1 VTTFVKIGGSLSKN
15 PDALRTLCQRLSL
28 LAEEHPLVVV
38 PGGADFADCVREL
51 DKRFSLSAAVAHRMA
66 ILGMDQYGLLLA
78 ELMPNCVVTDSL
90 IETRV
95 AANGDLVMFLPSKF
109 MFMDNGLPNSW
120 DVTSDSIAAYIAGK
134 TWAERLLLIKN
145 VDGVYTEDPKT
156 NPGAKLL
163 PHLTPDELAGLKKT
177 CVDAFLP
184 KLLKQLDINC
194 FIVNGLYPERVEVV
208 LNGKKTVGTLISPS
222 L

>member
-15 PDALRTLCQRLSL
+15 PDALRTLCQRLCL
-28 LAEEHPLVVV
+28 IAEEHPIVVV
-38 PGGADFADCVREL
+38 PGGAEFADCVHDL
-51 DKRFSLSAAVAHRMA
+51 DKRFSLSASVAHRMA

-95 AANGDLVMFLPSKF
+95 AANGDLVVFLPSKF
-109 MFMDNGLPNSW
+109 MFMDDGLPNSW
-120 DVTSDSIAAYIAGK
+120 DVTSDSIATYIAGK
-134 TWAERLLLIKN
+134 TWAERLVLIKN
-145 VDGVYTEDPKT
+145 VDGVYTEDPKA
-156 NPGAKLL
+156 NPNVKLL
-163 PHLTPDELAGLKKT
+163 PHLTTDELAGLKKT

-184 KLLKQLDINC
+184 KLLKQLDIDC
-194 FIVNGLYPERVEVV
+194 FIVNGLYPERVEAA